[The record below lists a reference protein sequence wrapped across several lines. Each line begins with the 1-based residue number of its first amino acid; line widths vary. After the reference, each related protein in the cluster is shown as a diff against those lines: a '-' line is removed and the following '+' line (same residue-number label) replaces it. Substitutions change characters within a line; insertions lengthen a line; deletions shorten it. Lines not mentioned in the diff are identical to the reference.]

1 MKVNAKLFLNR
12 HSSTILTCLGAT
24 GVVITTIT
32 AVKATP
38 KALELIKDEIDR
50 QNHKLVKEAND
61 AGQKNIVRI
70 DKLHPL
76 DVMRVAWKCYIPA
89 ALIGVGTITCIFGAN
104 FLNKHTQASLV
115 SAYSLL
121 DRSYKEYKDKVNDIY
136 GEDSDEKI
144 IKAIAKDKYSS
155 IPFKVNEEKQLFYD
169 MQAGR
174 YFESTLA
181 DLYKAEYEL
190 NLVYAKYGYVS
201 LNDFYDLI
209 GIDRIKGGFDIGWSS
224 EVSDVLY
231 GYDCIEFEHEI
242 VTLEDGLTCY
252 VLMMLTPPTADYI
265 C

>member
-12 HSSTILTCLGAT
+12 HSSIILTCLGAT
-24 GVVITTIT
+24 GVVITAIT

-50 QNHKLVKEAND
+50 QN
-61 AGQKNIVRI
+61 AGQENCMQI

-76 DVMRVAWKCYIPA
+76 DAVRVTWKCYIPA
-89 ALIGVGTITCIFGAN
+89 ALIGIGTITCIFGAN
-104 FLNKHTQASLV
+104 FLNKRTQASLV

-144 IKAIAKDKYSS
+144 IKAIANDKYSN
-155 IPFKVNEEKQLFYD
+155 IPFKIDEEKQLFYD
-169 MQAGR
+169 IQSGR

-209 GIDRIKGGFDIGWSS
+209 GIDRIKGGFDVGWSS
-224 EVSDVLY
+224 EISDAFY
-231 GYDCIEFEHEI
+231 GYNAIEFEHEI
-242 VTLEDGLTCY
+242 MMLEDGLTCY